1 MNGTSLAEQYRRQRL
16 AEKQQASDVR
26 RMASITK
33 TGNSEIDKQHSIMHD
48 CLADLASHCAGNS
61 DPAALLGALDI
72 LFGYAEWH
80 FTFEERLLERAKYP
94 HLEAHVAEHRAIIG
108 QLENLRGK
116 LASGNKD
123 AARLI
128 AMINHWIIDHVNHE
142 DGKSAAYLGDGQ
154 PGVRSSSRLPSGGV
168 PRL

>member
-1 MNGTSLAEQYRRQRL
+1 
-16 AEKQQASDVR
+16 
-26 RMASITK
+26 MASIKK
-33 TGNSEIDKQHSIMHD
+33 TGNSEIDKQHSIMQD
-48 CLADLASHCAGNS
+48 CLADLASHCDGNS
-61 DPAALLGALDI
+61 EPAALLGALDV

-94 HLEAHVAEHRAIIG
+94 HLDEHVAEHRAIIG

-116 LASGNKD
+116 LANGNKD
-123 AARLI
+123 AVRLI

-142 DGKSAAYLGDGQ
+142 DGKSAAYLDDGQ
-154 PGVRSSSRLPSGGV
+154 VGVRASSRQALSEL